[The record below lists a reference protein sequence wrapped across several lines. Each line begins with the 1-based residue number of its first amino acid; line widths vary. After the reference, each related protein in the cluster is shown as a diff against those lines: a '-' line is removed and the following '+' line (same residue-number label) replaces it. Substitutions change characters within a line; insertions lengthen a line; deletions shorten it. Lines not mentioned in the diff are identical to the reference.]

1 MRRSLVLAALLVA
14 GLAQAA
20 PTRYDLDTRHTQVRF
35 GWSHFGFS
43 HMTGRFDAVD
53 ARFQFDPADP
63 AKSSIVVDIPIAS
76 IDTGVPALD
85 EHLKSADFFD
95 ATKYPT
101 ATFRSTKVESVGPK
115 ALKVSGD
122 LSLHGVTR
130 PVVLD
135 VTINQIGP
143 YPMGG
148 RTSAGFDASTTLKR
162 SDWGIAAY
170 VPNVS
175 DEITLSISTE
185 AHVPKHDG
193 GEVTR

>member
-1 MRRSLVLAALLVA
+1 MRRSIVLAALLVA

-20 PTRYDLDTRHTQVRF
+20 PTRYDLDPHHTQVRF
-35 GWSHFGFS
+35 GWTHFGFS
-43 HMTGRFDAVD
+43 HMTGRFDQVQAK
-53 ARFQFDPADP
+53 FQFDPQAP
-63 AKSSIVVDIPIAS
+63 ANSSITVDIPIAG

-95 ATKYPT
+95 AAQYPT

-115 ALKVSGD
+115 TLKVTGD
-122 LSLHGVTR
+122 LTLHGVTR

-135 VTINQIGP
+135 VTINQVGP

-148 RTSAGFDASTTLKR
+148 RPSAGFDASTTLKR
-162 SDWGIAAY
+162 SDWGIKAY

-185 AHVPKHDG
+185 AHVPKDDG
-193 GEVTR
+193 APAK

>member
-1 MRRSLVLAALLVA
+1 MRRSFVFAALFVA

-20 PTRYDLDTRHTQVRF
+20 PTRYDLDARHTQVRF
-35 GWSHFGFS
+35 GWTHFGFS
-43 HMTGRFDAVD
+43 HMTGRFDQVQAQ
-53 ARFQFDPADP
+53 FQFDPQDP
-63 AKSSIVVDIPIAS
+63 AKSSVVVDIPIAG

-95 ATKYPT
+95 ATQYPT
-101 ATFRSTKVESVGPK
+101 ATFRSTRVDSVGPK
-115 ALKVSGD
+115 ALKVTGD
-122 LSLHGVTR
+122 LTLHGVTK

-135 VTINQIGP
+135 VTINQVGP

-148 RTSAGFDASTTLKR
+148 RASAGFDASTTLRR
-162 SDWGIAAY
+162 SDWGIKAY

-185 AHVPKHDG
+185 AHVPRDDG
-193 GEVTR
+193 APAK

>member
-1 MRRSLVLAALLVA
+1 MRRALVLVALFAA

-20 PTRYDLDTRHTQVRF
+20 PTRYDLDARHTQVRF
-35 GWSHFGFS
+35 GWTHFGFS
-43 HMTGRFDAVD
+43 HMTGRFDQVQAK
-53 ARFQFDPADP
+53 FQFDPQEP
-63 AKSSIVVDIPIAS
+63 TQSSVVVEIPIAG

-95 ATKYPT
+95 AAKYPT
-101 ATFRSTKVESVGPK
+101 ATFRSTRVESVGAK
-115 ALKVSGD
+115 ALKVTGD
-122 LSLHGVTR
+122 LTLHGVTK

-135 VTINQIGP
+135 VTINQVGP

-148 RTSAGFDASTTLKR
+148 LASAGFDASTTLRR
-162 SDWGIAAY
+162 SDWGIKAY

-185 AHVPKHDG
+185 AHVPKGDG
-193 GEVTR
+193 APAR

>member
-1 MRRSLVLAALLVA
+1 MRRSIVLAALLVA

-20 PTRYDLDTRHTQVRF
+20 PTRYDLDPHHTQVRF
-35 GWSHFGFS
+35 GWTHFGFS
-43 HMTGRFDAVD
+43 HMTGRFDQVQAK
-53 ARFQFDPADP
+53 FQFDPQAP
-63 AKSSIVVDIPIAS
+63 ANSSITVDIPIAG

-95 ATKYPT
+95 AAQYPT

-115 ALKVSGD
+115 ALKVTGD
-122 LSLHGVTR
+122 LTLHGVTR

-135 VTINQIGP
+135 VTINQVGP

-148 RTSAGFDASTTLKR
+148 RPSAGFDASTTLKR
-162 SDWGIAAY
+162 SDWGIKAY

-185 AHVPKHDG
+185 AHVPKDDG
-193 GEVTR
+193 APAK

>member
-1 MRRSLVLAALLVA
+1 MRRSIVLAALLVA

-20 PTRYDLDTRHTQVRF
+20 PTRYDLDPHHTQVRF
-35 GWSHFGFS
+35 GWTHFGFS
-43 HMTGRFDAVD
+43 HMTGRFDEVQAK
-53 ARFQFDPADP
+53 FQFDPQAP
-63 AKSSIVVDIPIAS
+63 AKSSITVDIPIAG

-95 ATKYPT
+95 AAQYPT

-115 ALKVSGD
+115 ALKVTGD
-122 LSLHGVTR
+122 LTLHGVTK

-135 VTINQIGP
+135 VTINQVGP

-148 RTSAGFDASTTLKR
+148 RASAGFDASTTLKR

-185 AHVPKHDG
+185 AHVPKDEG
-193 GEVTR
+193 APAK

>member
-1 MRRSLVLAALLVA
+1 MRRTLVLAALLVA

-20 PTRYDLDTRHTQVRF
+20 PVRYDLDPHHTQVRF

-43 HMTGRFDAVD
+43 HMVGRFDEVKAQ
-53 ARFQFDPADP
+53 FQFDPADP
-63 AKSSIVVDIPIAS
+63 TKSSVVVEIPIAS

-95 ATKYPT
+95 AARYPT
-101 ATFRSTKVESVGPK
+101 ATFRSTRVESAGPK

-122 LSLHGVTR
+122 LDLHGVTR

-135 VTINQIGP
+135 VTINQVGP

-148 RTSAGFDASTTLKR
+148 RASAGFDASTTLKR

-185 AHVPKHDG
+185 AHVPKDDG
-193 GEVTR
+193 APAK